1 MCISRF
7 RYRRV
12 GGKDPLTVADDL
24 FRGSLVQCIGSLESS
39 IQTLN
44 DLVHSHSTNVVLLQ
58 QTTLLVGNGG
68 GQNQILIGASGSNIG
83 GGISNPGICLIV
95 VAVSQRIERACL
107 EQRGRILGIQHIVCK
122 LQRQI
127 QFLAVRMY
135 A

>member
-1 MCISRF
+1 MAH
-7 RYRRV
+7 
-12 GGKDPLTVADDL
+12 GGGQEPLPSFHINSAQ
-24 FRGSLVQCIGSLESS
+24 RIGSPESS
-39 IQTLN
+39 IQPLN
-44 DLVHSHSTNVVLLQ
+44 DFVHSHAADIVLLQ
-58 QTTLLVGNGG
+58 QTTLLIGNGG
-68 GQNQILIGASGSNIG
+68 GEHQILIGASGGNLG
-83 GGISNPGICLIV
+83 RGVGDPGICLIV